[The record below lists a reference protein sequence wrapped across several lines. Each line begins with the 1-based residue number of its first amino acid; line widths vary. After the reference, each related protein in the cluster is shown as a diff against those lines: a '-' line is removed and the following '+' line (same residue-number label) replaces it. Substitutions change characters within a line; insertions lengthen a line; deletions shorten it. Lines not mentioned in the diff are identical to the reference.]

1 MPGFSFS
8 NTDWVSGIICPV
20 ISGFD
25 TTATVTV
32 PVALLA
38 LVPLAPALLEPP
50 PLEHAAAVVTRATA
64 HPAIASLR
72 LEREN
77 LDELMYMNLHR
88 EDALGAKRRRPCT
101 QICSFERILLK

>member
-1 MPGFSFS
+1 
-8 NTDWVSGIICPV
+8 V

-32 PVALLA
+32 PVALLLPLA
-38 LVPLAPALLEPP
+38 LAPALLLEPP

-77 LDELMYMNLHR
+77 LDELMYMNLHS

-101 QICSFERILLK
+101 HICSFEQSLLK

>member
-1 MPGFSFS
+1 
-8 NTDWVSGIICPV
+8 VSGIICPV

-32 PVALLA
+32 PVSLLA
-38 LVPLAPALLEPP
+38 PVPPALLLEPP
-50 PLEHAAAVVTRATA
+50 PLEQAAAVVTRATA

-72 LEREN
+72 LERKN

-88 EDALGAKRRRPCT
+88 EDALGTEAPPT
-101 QICSFERILLK
+101 LYSGMLI

>member
-32 PVALLA
+32 PVL
-38 LVPLAPALLEPP
+38 PLAPLVLLAPAPALLLEPP
-50 PLEHAAAVVTRATA
+50 PLEHAAAVVTRAIA
-64 HPAIASLR
+64 QPAIAILR
-72 LEREN
+72 LERKN
-77 LDELMYMNLHR
+77 LDELMYMDLHR
-88 EDALGAKRRRPCT
+88 EDVLGAERR
-101 QICSFERILLK
+101 